1 MKLLLPRPKLAQKY
15 CPHTD
20 ASTSWGYGGHFIKTV
35 NGQQVCY
42 WIQGRWTP
50 KEQKIIDNH
59 EDVGIAFLEMAAVDF
74 LLAAA
79 ETVGGFEGGA
89 FDYYCDNQN
98 AISILNSYRS
108 RTHQLSLLLESID
121 RRIEVQEYVTPFVY
135 INTLLNKGSDALS
148 RDAYD
153 EFVEYI
159 TRTYGACTFTQLQ
172 VPQEAR
178 DIERTVAR
186 FDEHPE
192 WIVLDG
198 ARGD

>member
-1 MKLLLPRPKLAQKY
+1 
-15 CPHTD
+15 
-20 ASTSWGYGGHFIKTV
+20 V

-153 EFVEYI
+153 EFVDYI
-159 TRTYGACTFTQLQ
+159 TRTYGVCTFTQLK

-178 DIERTVAR
+178 DIEGTVAR